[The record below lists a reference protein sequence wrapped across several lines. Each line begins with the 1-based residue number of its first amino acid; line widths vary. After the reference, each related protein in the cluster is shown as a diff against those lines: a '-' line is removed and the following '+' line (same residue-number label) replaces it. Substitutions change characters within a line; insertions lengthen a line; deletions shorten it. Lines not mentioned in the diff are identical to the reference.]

1 MARPLQLIVE
11 EMLDYIEQA
20 EAYVQG
26 MSFEQYSSDQKTQR
40 AVERCIEVI
49 SEASR
54 HIPDE
59 VKGKHPQIPWNDVA
73 GIGNIFRHEYHN
85 VAARIVWDTVRV
97 HLPLLHAPCARLR
110 PGCRRM
116 TMWLSNARACSN
128 GCENG
133 AAVPGETV
141 RGAQTR

>member
-59 VKGKHPQIPWNDVA
+59 AEGKHPQIPWSDVA
-73 GIGNIFRHEYHN
+73 GIGNIFRPRVPQGRRPDRLGHRKSAS
-85 VAARIVWDTVRV
+85 AAAT
-97 HLPLLHAPCARLR
+97 
-110 PGCRRM
+110 CRRA
-116 TMWLSNARACSN
+116 LD
-128 GCENG
+128 
-133 AAVPGETV
+133 
-141 RGAQTR
+141 

>member
-1 MARPLQLIVE
+1 MARPLDLIVE

-20 EAYVQG
+20 RAYAQD
-26 MSFEQYSSDQKTQR
+26 MTFEQYLSDQKTQR

-54 HIPDE
+54 HIPDDI
-59 VKGKHPQIPWNDVA
+59 KGKHPQIPWGDVA

-97 HLPLLHAPCARLR
+97 HLPELQAAIRAIEAELPGDAR
-110 PGCRRM
+110 
-116 TMWLSNARACSN
+116 
-128 GCENG
+128 
-133 AAVPGETV
+133 
-141 RGAQTR
+141 